1 MKLLP
6 VVAMS
11 IGLAAILSCA
21 QTTSVSI
28 PYAAGHAPSGATFPT
43 GSVPARTDFGAH
55 TLEALRKRYA
65 DSATNCGDNEKPAIL
80 CSGVLV
86 RGTDFSSAYHAWNP
100 SPASVTRGGVS
111 FSYIRHDANFIVSS
125 YGSGFTFSPVDHT
138 PWATNLPTSLCS
150 FPRNAATASR
160 ADKGCGLS
168 GSLAVSAPCQPQNV
182 LTDTQ
187 WRVHFANQAGSN
199 DGAQCGFTITPGP
212 AGGAAAGFMASVNAR
227 LIAPPITSHNEV
239 VVATWPQNIGASIP
253 LESFIYYTNKD
264 ASALIGAQNNQ
275 RDLLN
280 TDGVAVP
287 VIRATLPADATG
299 QTTFAFEPADQV
311 IQAPS
316 LPGSLELAPAVPLAP
331 LGALRLQ
338 DVLDHPTIEVHVPPL
353 PGIQAGDT
361 ARVRWMGPDTLYET
375 PAQPLT
381 AGSATVFP
389 VPRGSVLAT
398 LGQSVAVS
406 FVVTSGISAAI
417 ERTSLVY
424 VITVQGQAMTLP
436 PPVVAGDHRY
446 VTIDYPGMAG
456 RDRVLMT
463 YEGGS
468 SHEVP
473 HLVGTPGPFTIGLPP
488 DWLAGPP
495 GRIHYT
501 VQPDGQSTRYVS
513 PTAVVGVRPLP
524 VMRDAPN
531 GWLDHAELTTDPAVA
546 VRPWEGIALGRLVW
560 LDALAYS
567 PDGSEQQTVLLDG
580 VTVDATILREGIRAT
595 LPRAWL
601 SRLPDGSAVLLRAR
615 TTLQGSDLAQAVA
628 FPVARVTLRGAPG
641 PMVTKPLVRLVERH
655 ADGTVMPIEAM
666 LSRSALQGE
675 LQVRVAPWPGMATGQ
690 RLWLRL
696 RGRQPGG
703 VEAVIDLV
711 VNGEVAAAD
720 LNDGLI
726 KPVPIGELALLA
738 DGSPLTVELK
748 VGFEKLTEEAR
759 ALRFPVNHMAYGK

>member
-1 MKLLP
+1 MSRMPCNIFLAGLLFLLGMGAG
-6 VVAMS
+6 VAS
-11 IGLAAILSCA
+11 DR
-21 QTTSVSI
+21 
-28 PYAAGHAPSGATFPT
+28 FP
-43 GSVPARTDFGAH
+43 PRTDFGA
-55 TLEALRKRYA
+55 TQLAAIQARYR
-65 DSATNCGDNEKPAIL
+65 ATPDDCGSSDEPAFL
-80 CSGVLV
+80 CSGVLI
-86 RGTDFSSAYHAWNP
+86 RITGSGNGYHVWNP
-100 SPASVTRGGVS
+100 SPRSVASGGVS
-111 FSYIRHDANFIVSS
+111 FSHLRVDDNFARTAWDVDLDGLI
-125 YGSGFTFSPVDHT
+125 FSPARHAV
-138 PWATNLPTSLCS
+138 
-150 FPRNAATASR
+150 AATVHPVTLCAFPIEAHTWNR
-160 ADKGCGLS
+160 ADKGCGIYSYGGVTHPAS
-168 GSLAVSAPCQPQNV
+168 GPCQSQNIY
-182 LTDTQ
+182 TAAE
-187 WRVHFANQAGSN
+187 WFAHVPGGGS
-199 DGAQCGFTITPGP
+199 GRSARQCGFTTADVTNAAP
-212 AGGAAAGFMASVNAR
+212 AFLASVQGRA
-227 LIAPPITSHNEV
+227 LLPTAEAAIWNELML
-239 VVATWPQNIGASIP
+239 ATWPQDIGASLPIEAFFYVVK
-253 LESFIYYTNKD
+253 ESLSGL
-264 ASALIGAQNNQ
+264 AGAQRNQ

-287 VIRATLPADATG
+287 VIKATLPADATG